1 MFYSC
6 ERHPDCDFVSWDM
19 PTNEKCPQ
27 CGNMLFIKKGRK
39 QLVCHEKE
47 CGYKKD
53 ITDVEN
59 EQS

>member
-1 MFYSC
+1 MKRC
-6 ERHPDCDFVSWDM
+6 LVCGCVVEDNV
-19 PTNEKCPQ
+19 EKCPQ

-53 ITDVEN
+53 ITDGEN